1 MFRKSPTTNIR
12 ATLLR
17 IRNSAGPEN
26 SKLYLRSEYH
36 IATPDIKRKEGKT
49 RSVGVHPCH
58 EACLRGAN
66 TWLQV
71 PGVFTIIMK
80 ATVMPLNTSSDIS
93 LPDVPLPLDADDFVT
108 AIACLIGQVKIAIWL

>member
-1 MFRKSPTTNIR
+1 MLRKSPTRNIR

-36 IATPDIKRKEGKT
+36 IATPEIKRKEGNT

-58 EACLRGAN
+58 GACRSGAK
-66 TWLQV
+66 TWVQV
-71 PGVFTIIMK
+71 PGVFTIIIK
-80 ATVMPLNTSSDIS
+80 ATVIPLKTSSDIS
-93 LPDVPLPLDADDFVT
+93 LPDALFPLFADLFETV
-108 AIACLIGQVKIAIWL
+108 IAGFLIS